1 MERFLNLR
9 KKNFAVYGLGATG
22 KSVINYLNKK
32 KIRNYSVWDD
42 NKILRKNFK
51 SKTNNFE
58 KSLNNQDYIV
68 VSPGINIKKSKFK
81 KKLIKFKKKIIT
93 DLDLFYLINPNV
105 KPFLKFFARIF
116 ISI

>member
-68 VSPGINIKKSKFK
+68 VSPGINIKKS
-81 KKLIKFKKKIIT
+81 I
-93 DLDLFYLINPNV
+93 LF
-105 KPFLKFFARIF
+105 RIF
-116 ISI
+116 SIFPQFLLTSLIYIQP